1 MLTYNGLIR
10 TKKFCP
16 TLFQYHHPNLL
27 ASCRSSKERLTVL
40 IYRYII
46 INYNFFKCTKMS
58 YLNHVNSIFI
68 YFQVCEDIFY
78 AKIIL
83 CNCSKC
89 TKKIAI
95 SKRSLKNVFR
105 RNSFVNKFSVPNNV
119 RNSFPLDIFSYV
131 SISKRL
137 LAWLKIKIKIKFISI
152 LKFRTKLL
160 ILWP

>member
-16 TLFQYHHPNLL
+16 TFFQNHYPNFL
-27 ASCRSSKERLTVL
+27 ASCRSSKEWLIIL

-46 INYNFFKCTKMS
+46 INDNFFKYTKMS

-95 SKRSLKNVFR
+95 SKCSLKYVFR
-105 RNSFVNKFSVPNNV
+105 RNIVADKLWILNDFWD
-119 RNSFPLDIFSYV
+119 SFPFYCTSCKFFT
-131 SISKRL
+131 KRL
-137 LAWLKIKIKIKFISI
+137 IIRQEIRIRVKSI
-152 LKFRTKLL
+152 CTCVFLN
-160 ILWP
+160 